1 MNKSFILLGSC
12 VGALALSGCDPTP
25 QAPIEESTRS
35 ASLETLVN
43 VTLNKPATA
52 SQYQTDPYVFLPQY
66 AVDGNITSDD
76 SRWCTGE
83 YFTSQRYL
91 DVDLQGTFD
100 LHRMEVYTGYQG
112 DRAIASF
119 ALQYHDGTS
128 WQPIPGSTVTG
139 NPATGV
145 AVSRTFTQVVRGQK
159 VRFLC
164 NEPAG
169 SNCRVKELWVFG
181 APATPGANQPPVAN
195 AGTDQSVVLPT
206 SSLMLT
212 GSATDADGT
221 IALYSWTKVSGPAV
235 TLAGANTATLSL
247 SGLTA
252 GTFVFRLTV
261 ADDDGATHSDD
272 VTVTVTSAPV
282 NQPPVANAGV
292 DRTVVLPTSSLTL
305 TGTASDSDGTI
316 ASYAW
321 TQVSGPTATLTGAAT
336 STLTVSNLSAG
347 TLVLRLTVT
356 DDDGATHSDD
366 VTVTVANTPPNQ
378 PPVANAGADRT
389 VVLPNAGITLTGS
402 ATDSDGSITSYA
414 WTQVSGPTA
423 SLSGANTPS
432 LSVSALAAGTL
443 VFRLTVT
450 DDDGATHS
458 DDVTVTVSNPTTTL
472 TNVAKNKPA
481 TALSTDGAN
490 VPTRVTDDNLSTFWK
505 SGWTTKRGT
514 HLDIDLQGSFL
525 IHGVELH
532 SSFYVDSPEALV
544 NFDLLAWDG
553 GCWKPIPGG
562 SVRNNPKTT
571 TVKTVTFTTPVVA
584 SKVRLLWLEYRDPAT
599 GLGPSNAHVRELRVM
614 GHPTTPST
622 GPLTCTA
629 GEQITVKDARYAYA
643 LFLPAGYNADRDAR
657 WPIVFSLP
665 GTGGVMLT
673 DDHQAVNT
681 NAEGLA
687 WNLRDATYRAGFGAI
702 AVSMHYWTNGRVSG
716 ENAYFNVSS
725 LMALLGELKRD
736 LLVDADRVYFAGFS
750 GGANVLYESTGLAS
764 YMDRV
769 SAFVPLAVTNY
780 PVSANTTNLCNLR
793 TLPIWPFHGGS
804 DTMGAASQSTALKTK
819 LETQCGGTTSA
830 MHAITTYPGVGHS
843 NTVWQNAFADPALW
857 TWLFQQRIST
867 RQP

>member
-12 VGALALSGCDPTP
+12 VGALALSGCDQAP
-25 QAPIEESTRS
+25 QAPIEESSRS

-112 DRAIASF
+112 DRAISSF

-195 AGTDQSVVLPT
+195 AG
-206 SSLMLT
+206 
-212 GSATDADGT
+212 A
-221 IALYSWTKVSGPAV
+221 
-235 TLAGANTATLSL
+235 
-247 SGLTA
+247 
-252 GTFVFRLTV
+252 
-261 ADDDGATHSDD
+261 
-272 VTVTVTSAPV
+272 
-282 NQPPVANAGV
+282 
-292 DRTVVLPTSSLTL
+292 DRTVVLPTSSITL
-305 TGTASDSDGTI
+305 TGSATDSDGSI

-336 STLTVSNLSAG
+336 STLTVSDLSAG
-347 TLVLRLTVT
+347 TLVFRLTVA

-402 ATDSDGSITSYA
+402 ATDSDGSIASHA

-458 DDVTVTVSNPTTTL
+458 DDVTVTVTNPTTTL

-481 TALSTDGAN
+481 TALSTDGAS
-490 VPTRVTDDNLSTFWK
+490 VPARVTDDNLSTFWK

-584 SKVRLLWLEYRDPAT
+584 SKVRLLWLEYRDPST
-599 GLGPSNAHVRELRVM
+599 GLGASNAHVRELRVM
-614 GHPTTPST
+614 GHPTTPTT

-629 GEQITVKDARYAYA
+629 GEQIAVKDARYAYA
-643 LFLPAGYNADRDAR
+643 LFLPAGYNTDRNAR

-673 DDHQAVNT
+673 DDHQAVST

-702 AVSMHYWTNGRVSG
+702 AVSMHYWINGKTGG

-725 LMALLGELKRD
+725 LMALLNELKRD

-769 SAFVPLAVTNY
+769 SAFVPLAVTNS
-780 PVSANTTNLCNLR
+780 PVTANTTNLCNLR

-804 DTMGAASQSTALKTK
+804 DSMGSAAQSTALKTK

-843 NTVWQNAFADPALW
+843 NTIWQNAFADPALW

>member
-25 QAPIEESTRS
+25 QAPIEEPSRS
-35 ASLETLVN
+35 ASLEALVN

-112 DRAIASF
+112 DRAISSF

-195 AGTDQSVVLPT
+195 AGADQGVVLPT
-206 SSLMLT
+206 SSLTLT

-235 TLAGANTATLSL
+235 TLTGANTATLSL
-247 SGLTA
+247 SGLVA
-252 GTFVFRLTV
+252 GT
-261 ADDDGATHSDD
+261 
-272 VTVTVTSAPV
+272 
-282 NQPPVANAGV
+282 
-292 DRTVVLPTSSLTL
+292 
-305 TGTASDSDGTI
+305 
-316 ASYAW
+316 Y
-321 TQVSGPTATLTGAAT
+321 
-336 STLTVSNLSAG
+336 
-347 TLVLRLTVT
+347 
-356 DDDGATHSDD
+356 
-366 VTVTVANTPPNQ
+366 
-378 PPVANAGADRT
+378 
-389 VVLPNAGITLTGS
+389 
-402 ATDSDGSITSYA
+402 
-414 WTQVSGPTA
+414 
-423 SLSGANTPS
+423 
-432 LSVSALAAGTL
+432 

-490 VPTRVTDDNLSTFWK
+490 VPARVTDDNLSTFWK

-571 TVKTVTFTTPVVA
+571 TVKTVTFTMPVVA

-614 GHPTTPST
+614 GHPTTPTT
-622 GPLTCTA
+622 GPLSCTA
-629 GEQITVKDARYAYA
+629 GEQIAVQDARYSYA
-643 LFLPAGYNADRDAR
+643 LFLPAGYNADRNAR

-673 DDHQAVNT
+673 NDHQAVNT